1 MCWQK
6 VLLPTI
12 KWKYIKHMKSSWI
25 PFHAVVHVSKPQ
37 LNARPHGDP
46 LSLLVSQLSHL
57 PTFSC
62 RYHIHLLYPV
72 SQHPSLLFPT
82 DSILF
87 FCPRPPCYRAP
98 ATVLPLSTILCLL
111 CYFFATGIA
120 GFSINILTKLTFCFL
135 PPSRDVPVYSV
146 RGGGRGHSGWT
157 RHRRG
162 LGHGG
167 EHRRELS
174 DQRGRRPIQSQRWCR
189 VAEGCCLHQEGT
201 ADRILRCS
209 PTSRHGS
216 HIYACKKV
224 QNLPRPPLFFFST
237 VCAGVLRHSLFV
249 CSVYFCF
256 VFFLPSICV

>member
-1 MCWQK
+1 M
-6 VLLPTI
+6 
-12 KWKYIKHMKSSWI
+12 
-25 PFHAVVHVSKPQ
+25 
-37 LNARPHGDP
+37 
-46 LSLLVSQLSHL
+46 
-57 PTFSC
+57 
-62 RYHIHLLYPV
+62 
-72 SQHPSLLFPT
+72 
-82 DSILF
+82 
-87 FCPRPPCYRAP
+87 AP

-120 GFSINILTKLTFCFL
+120 GFSIKILTKLAFCFL

-189 VAEGCCLHQEGT
+189 LAEGCCLHQEGT

-209 PTSRHGS
+209 PTSRHGC

-224 QNLPRPPLFFFST
+224 QNLPRPPPFFST
-237 VCAGVLRHSLFV
+237 VCAGVLRLSLFV
-249 CSVYFCF
+249 CSVYFCL